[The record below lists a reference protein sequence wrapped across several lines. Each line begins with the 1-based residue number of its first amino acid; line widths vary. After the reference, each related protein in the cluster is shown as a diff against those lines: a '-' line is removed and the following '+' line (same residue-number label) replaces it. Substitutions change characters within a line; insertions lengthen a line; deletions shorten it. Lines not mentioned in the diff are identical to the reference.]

1 MRTAAA
7 DTFQVSSPL
16 STDIYDR
23 ELVFIETV
31 VRPLIPDMPRTLKIV
46 LEHIDHVSSFI
57 IQSERHV
64 GSRRYTSA
72 FILFADIE
80 TRIPSFGAIEG
91 GDVRFVEILRRDRF
105 RAACHMNKES
115 MCGCAGVYT
124 AHVAVELYAEALERE
139 CIG

>member
-64 GSRRYTSA
+64 GRRDASA
-72 FILFADIE
+72 FILPADIK
-80 TRIPSFGAIEG
+80 TPSTSFGSSK
-91 GDVRFVEILRRDRF
+91 FF
-105 RAACHMNKES
+105 
-115 MCGCAGVYT
+115 AGT
-124 AHVAVELYAEALERE
+124 DSALHAT
-139 CIG
+139 